1 MKATVRQLLFIENMV
16 KNFGITPIDYGF
28 YSDGSI
34 GVKYTD
40 KFGMASVT
48 VYANGKTVKTLNQ

>member
-1 MKATVRQLLFIENMV
+1 MRATIAQLMFIENME

-34 GVKYTD
+34 GVAYKD
-40 KFGMASVT
+40 EFGLASVT
-48 VYANGKTVKTLNQ
+48 VYPNGTTVKP